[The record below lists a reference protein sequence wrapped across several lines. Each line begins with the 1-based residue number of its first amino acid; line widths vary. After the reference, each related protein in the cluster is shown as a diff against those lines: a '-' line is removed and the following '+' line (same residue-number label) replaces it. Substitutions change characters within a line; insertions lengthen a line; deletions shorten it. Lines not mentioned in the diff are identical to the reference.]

1 VLAVAIPASVLTGF
15 TITMPRDI
23 GLRYLLP
30 VIALWAAA
38 AAAIVPAA
46 RSLSRRLRRVT
57 GVALTVLLASAALT
71 TAGSFPGSLAWTA
84 WPFRPAYAMVT
95 DSNVDWGQGLY
106 VLRSWSVGRHPWV
119 AYFGPRGLGT
129 AAAPGA
135 RPLLGTSPA
144 LVSGWVAVS
153 ATALTSADR
162 PALGWLRAYC
172 PVGILAGSILIYRFR
187 RPPTTSQPAPSRP
200 AGLCPGRWS
209 SAR

>member
-1 VLAVAIPASVLTGF
+1 
-15 TITMPRDI
+15 
-23 GLRYLLP
+23 
-30 VIALWAAA
+30 
-38 AAAIVPAA
+38 
-46 RSLSRRLRRVT
+46 VT
-57 GVALTVLLASAALT
+57 AVALTVLLASATLT
-71 TAGSFPGSLAWTA
+71 TAGSFPRSLAWTA

-106 VLRSWSVGRHPWV
+106 ALRSWSAGRHPWV

-135 RPLLGTSPA
+135 RPLLGAAPA

-162 PALGWLRAYC
+162 PALAWLRSYC
-172 PVGILAGSILIYRFR
+172 PVGILAGSILVYDFR
-187 RPPTTSQPAPSRP
+187 RPPTTTRPAPSRP

-209 SAR
+209 SAP